1 MLKKTITFKDLDGND
16 VTEDFY
22 FNLSLVELA
31 EMEITREGISDKL
44 LKIVASNNT
53 AQIFNEFKN
62 ILHQAVGR
70 RSEDNKRF
78 IKDDEARSAF
88 FESNAY
94 EELFMEW
101 IADGNA
107 AAEFIAA
114 VMPSDLEA
122 KAAELTAKQKTV
134 TDVNLPEQPAWI
146 TEGRVPS
153 EAELVGATPDQLREA
168 FRRKSAQ

>member
-31 EMEITREGISDKL
+31 EMEITQEGVSEKL
-44 LKIVASNNT
+44 KKIVQSENT
-53 AQIFNEFKN
+53 ALIFTEFKK
-62 ILHQAVGR
+62 ILQQAVGR
-70 RSEDNKRF
+70 RSDDGKRF
-78 IKDDEARSAF
+78 IKDDEARGAF

-94 EELFMEW
+94 EELFLEW
-101 IADGNA
+101 IADGDA

-114 VMPSDLEA
+114 VMPSDLEVKAEELAA
-122 KAAELTAKQKTV
+122 KHKSITN
-134 TDVNLPEQPAWI
+134 VNLPEQPAWI